1 MCIGN
6 EETNQLMKDWLER
19 TIHSIDWAF
28 ERKGNKVLEVM
39 SGNGRNYEVLAKKF
53 KLIEMLDGSEGM
65 IANIKSQVVKH
76 HSYI

>member
-53 KLIEMLDGSEGM
+53 K
-65 IANIKSQVVKH
+65 
-76 HSYI
+76 